1 MQPPPAPNR
10 STRLVVVGGA
20 LFVLL
25 GVVAFASRSGF
36 GGRSAS
42 AAPSLAFVNW
52 LFSILLMLV
61 AVLIC
66 AAGYVYFFLAR
77 NPQARVRKSFAN
89 RVAQGLAFLA
99 LMLFVAA
106 AIVYVRRHSAAFR
119 RRLDQLGVGGTNHS
133 RHPAAGGSHP
143 SVSFQWPV
151 LFLFVALGLA
161 LVAWYVMRRRR
172 AASVRFEIAADDPAL
187 AAVVAESIGDAI
199 EDLEAEPDA
208 RRAVI
213 AAYARMESVL
223 ARHGLHR
230 TPSETPLEYLRRL
243 LLGLTTR
250 GDAVEA
256 LTGLFEEARF
266 SRHQIDSRMKR
277 DAIAALVSI
286 RDDLQGA
293 VA

>member
-20 LFVLL
+20 LLILL

-42 AAPSLAFVNW
+42 AAPSLGFVDW

-77 NPQARVRKSFAN
+77 NPQTRVRKSFAN

-99 LMLFVAA
+99 LMLFVAT

-119 RRLDQLGVGGTNHS
+119 RRLDQLGVAGTNHAH
-133 RHPAAGGSHP
+133 HPAAGGSRR

-151 LFLFVALGLA
+151 LFLFVVLGLA

-172 AASVRFEIAADDPAL
+172 AAHSHFQIADDDTAL

-199 EDLEAEPDA
+199 DDLEAEPDA

-243 LLGLTTR
+243 LLGLTAR

-266 SRHQIDSRMKR
+266 SRHQIDSEMKR
-277 DAIAALVSI
+277 GAIAALISI

-293 VA
+293 KA

>member
-42 AAPSLAFVNW
+42 ASPSLGFVNW
-52 LFSILLMLV
+52 LFSILLMFV

-66 AAGYVYFFLAR
+66 AAGYVYFFLVR
-77 NPQARVRKSFAN
+77 NPQTRVRKTFAN

-106 AIVYVRRHSAAFR
+106 AVVYVRRHSAAFR
-119 RRLDQLGVGGTNHS
+119 RRLDQLGIARNNHAH
-133 RHPAAGGSHP
+133 HPAAGGAHR

-151 LFLFVALGLA
+151 LFLFVALGLT
-161 LVAWYVMRRRR
+161 LVTWYVMRRRH
-172 AASVRFEIAADDPAL
+172 AAHARFQIADDETAL

-199 EDLEAEPDA
+199 DDLEAEPDA

-213 AAYARMESVL
+213 AAYARMEGVL
-223 ARHGLHR
+223 ARNGLQR

-243 LLGLTTR
+243 LLGLTAR
-250 GDAVEA
+250 GDAVES

-266 SRHQIDSRMKR
+266 SGHQIDSGMKR
-277 DAIAALVSI
+277 DAIAALITI

-293 VA
+293 GA

>member
-10 STRLVVVGGA
+10 GTRLVVVGGA

-25 GVVAFASRSGF
+25 AVVAFATRSGF
-36 GGRSAS
+36 GSRSAS
-42 AAPSLAFVNW
+42 AAPSLGFVNW

-66 AAGYVYFFLAR
+66 AAFYVYFFLAR
-77 NPQARVRKSFAN
+77 NPQTRVRKSFAN

-99 LMLFVAA
+99 LMLFVASA
-106 AIVYVRRHSAAFR
+106 VVYVRRHSAAFR
-119 RRLDQLGVGGTNHS
+119 RRFDQLGVAGNSHANHS
-133 RHPAAGGSHP
+133 GAVSSHR

-151 LFLFVALGLA
+151 LFLFVTLVLA

-172 AASVRFEIAADDPAL
+172 AAYARFPIADDDTAL
-187 AAVVAESIGDAI
+187 AALVAESIGDAI
-199 EDLEAEPDA
+199 DDLEAEPDA

-213 AAYARMESVL
+213 AAYARMEGVL
-223 ARHGLHR
+223 ARHGLRR

-243 LLGLTTR
+243 LLGLTAR
-250 GDAVEA
+250 GDAVEE

-266 SRHQIDSRMKR
+266 SGHQIDSGMKR
-277 DAIAALVSI
+277 DAIAALVTI
-286 RDDLQGA
+286 RDDLQSAGA
-293 VA
+293 

>member
-1 MQPPPAPNR
+1 
-10 STRLVVVGGA
+10 
-20 LFVLL
+20 
-25 GVVAFASRSGF
+25 
-36 GGRSAS
+36 
-42 AAPSLAFVNW
+42 
-52 LFSILLMLV
+52 
-61 AVLIC
+61 
-66 AAGYVYFFLAR
+66 VYFFLAR
-77 NPQARVRKSFAN
+77 NPQTRVRKSFAN

-99 LMLFVAA
+99 LMLFVAT

-119 RRLDQLGVGGTNHS
+119 RRLDQLGIAGTNHVH
-133 RHPAAGGSHP
+133 HPAAGGSHR

-151 LFLFVALGLA
+151 LFLFAALGLA

-172 AASVRFEIAADDPAL
+172 VPYAPFQIPADDTAL

-199 EDLEAEPDA
+199 DDLKAEPDA

-223 ARHGLHR
+223 ARHGLRR

-243 LLGLTTR
+243 LLGLTAR

-256 LTGLFEEARF
+256 LTRLFEEAKF
-266 SRHQIDSRMKR
+266 SGHQIDQGMKR

-286 RDDLQGA
+286 RDDLHGA
-293 VA
+293 RA

>member
-10 STRLVVVGGA
+10 STRLVAVGGA

-25 GVVAFASRSGF
+25 GVVAFATRSGF

-42 AAPSLAFVNW
+42 AAPSLGFVDW

-66 AAGYVYFFLAR
+66 AAGYVYFFLVR
-77 NPQARVRKSFAN
+77 NPQTRVRKTFAN

-106 AIVYVRRHSAAFR
+106 AVVYVRRHSAAFR
-119 RRLDQLGVGGTNHS
+119 HRLDQFGAGHDNHAH
-133 RHPAAGGSHP
+133 HPAVGGSHG

-161 LVAWYVMRRRR
+161 LATWYGMRRRR
-172 AASVRFEIAADDPAL
+172 TRLARLPVTTNETSL
-187 AAVVAESIGDAI
+187 AAVVVESIGDAI
-199 EDLEAEPDA
+199 DDLEAEPDA

-223 ARHGLHR
+223 ARHGLRR

-243 LLGLTTR
+243 LLGLTAR
-250 GDAVEA
+250 GDAVQA

-266 SRHQIDSRMKR
+266 SEHEIDSGMKR
-277 DAIAALVSI
+277 DAIAALRTI

-293 VA
+293 TA